1 MHGRLRLSRVILL
14 RLTIA
19 FLLLSG
25 WELFRG
31 STSATDLP
39 QPAAASKPA
48 VATPSM
54 AKLAAPGVVPA
65 GKLTAWLHATDEKKR
80 LAALREIT
88 WGTPTDPENVAAIA
102 ALVRDA
108 AKRKAM
114 TDSGQMALS
123 VLARC
128 PLPEADIA
136 LGTALQAAD
145 WRARVVA
152 ADAIAQR
159 ESAGMLTEELLAC
172 WRSPMATQHYAL
184 RHAVV
189 CALSEADDSTG
200 IAATIDLLPQ
210 LDGQLKFEAVA
221 RLTQRTGQD
230 LGEQGE
236 VWKTWWRQRPAG
248 WTPTILSRADLPEDV
263 AWKEPV
269 PEFFGVKIYAKRVL
283 FVVDVSSSMRS
294 TLDGKTRILTAQE
307 ELQRAIS
314 ALPEDGWFNVIFYNE
329 QVYPWRP
336 TLVQATADNRLA
348 ALQKVFSIDTE
359 GATALNDAMEMAVD
373 FPTPTIILPGYIE
386 QVLLL
391 TDGKPTAGRI
401 TAPVAIVANIS
412 ARNILNRT
420 RIDTLGIDSSD
431 SPEELLRQLAQ
442 QNFGKY
448 HRLR

>member
-1 MHGRLRLSRVILL
+1 MQCLL
-14 RLTIA
+14 RLPGTWLAHIA
-19 FLLLSG
+19 FAALMLVG
-25 WELFRG
+25 REFFPIGLFG
-31 STSATDLP
+31 ADP
-39 QPAAASKPA
+39 SKPNG
-48 VATPSM
+48 PS
-54 AKLAAPGVVPA
+54 KLAADAHEKAKIAPSSVVPP
-65 GKLTAWLHATDEKKR
+65 GKMTVWLQAPDEKKR
-80 LAALREIT
+80 LAALREVS
-88 WGTPTDPENVAAIA
+88 WGSPTDPEVVAAIE

-108 AKRKAM
+108 AKRK
-114 TDSGQMALS
+114 TITESGHVALG

-152 ADAIAQR
+152 ASAIAQR
-159 ESAGMLTEELLAC
+159 ESGGMLTKELLAC

-200 IAATIDLLPQ
+200 IAATIDLLQQ

-230 LGEQGE
+230 LGDEGDAWE
-236 VWKTWWRQRPAG
+236 TWWRQRPTG
-248 WTPTILSRADLPEDV
+248 WTPMILSRADLPEDV

-336 TLVQATADNRLA
+336 TLVQATADNRLT
-348 ALQKVFSIDTE
+348 ALQKIFSIDPE

-373 FPTPTIILPGYIE
+373 FPTPTITLPGYIE

-401 TAPVAIVANIS
+401 TAPEAIVANIS